1 MNDRCALLMA
11 LAGHNERMS
20 LATPEAVPLYTE
32 ALWRALGALAARE
45 GASCM
50 KRGMEPE
57 HAAGLL
63 RTLLGYHN
71 IGMPREY
78 GVQWPDGDLYREAL
92 EEAIACL
99 EASPAAQ
106 AAEQV
111 EVRELTEK

>member
-1 MNDRCALLMA
+1 MTEQQALLLA
-11 LAGHNERMS
+11 LAGHNERMC

-32 ALWRALGALAARE
+32 ALWRALGALAERE
-45 GASCM
+45 GAP
-50 KRGMEPE
+50 RPPHGMEPE

-92 EEAIACL
+92 EEAIAYL
-99 EASPAAQ
+99 EASPATK
-106 AAEQV
+106 AAEQA
-111 EVRELTEK
+111 EFRELAEK